1 MPENEIRYG
10 NGFLRDVRKLPREAQ
25 VKLGFLLEIMRE
37 NACAP
42 EMHTKPL
49 AVPLR
54 GKYSFRIT
62 RNWRVGFMFESRN
75 VIKLLIADHRDTIYR
90 RLGKL

>member
-25 VKLGFLLEIMRE
+25 VKLAFLLEIMRE
-37 NACAP
+37 NAFAP

-49 AVPLR
+49 KATLR

-62 RNWRVGFMFESRN
+62 RQLRVGFMFESRN